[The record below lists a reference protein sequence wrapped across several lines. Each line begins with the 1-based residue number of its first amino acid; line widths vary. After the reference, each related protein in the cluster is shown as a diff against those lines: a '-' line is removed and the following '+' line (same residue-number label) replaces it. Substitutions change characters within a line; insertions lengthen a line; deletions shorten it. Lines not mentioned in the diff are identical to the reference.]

1 MQRITVAT
9 RNPHKL
15 VEIRATLALAHPDVD
30 VELIPLPEDA
40 ADVIEDGQTFAA
52 NAVKKAEAA
61 GAHTGQWALADD
73 SGLEVD
79 ALDGAPGVFSAR
91 FAGVDGTD
99 SPGANEANNRLLLE
113 KLAGV
118 PDEKRTARF
127 RCVIALARPG
137 QETLTFAGAVEGVI
151 GHEAVGDAGFGYD
164 PLFYYPPFGCTF
176 AEVPMEKKNQ
186 VSHRGQALARLG
198 LALGRLLCNL
208 PQS

>member
-1 MQRITVAT
+1 MQRITIAT
-9 RNPHKL
+9 RNPHKR

-40 ADVIEDGQTFAA
+40 ADVIEDGQTFVA

-61 GAHTGQWALADD
+61 CAHTGQWALADD

-137 QETLTFAGAVEGVI
+137 EETLTFEGAVEGVI
-151 GHEAVGDAGFGYD
+151 GHEAAGDAGFGYD

-176 AEVPMEKKNQ
+176 AEIPMEKKNQ